1 MLASVAVEKKAG
13 ERIIPAFDQAHT
25 GTAQIFYHNRWRGFW
40 MGSAMR
46 YGSGTIIEHGPRL
59 PQHFTS
65 DLATGLTLWTAEPR
79 RLDFEFDVTNV
90 FDSIYQI
97 AKESE
102 EIPI

>member
-1 MLASVAVEKKAG
+1 
-13 ERIIPAFDQAHT
+13 
-25 GTAQIFYHNRWRGFW
+25 
-40 MGSAMR
+40 MR

-102 EIPI
+102 EIPIQYAPSRTIGGSLKFHF